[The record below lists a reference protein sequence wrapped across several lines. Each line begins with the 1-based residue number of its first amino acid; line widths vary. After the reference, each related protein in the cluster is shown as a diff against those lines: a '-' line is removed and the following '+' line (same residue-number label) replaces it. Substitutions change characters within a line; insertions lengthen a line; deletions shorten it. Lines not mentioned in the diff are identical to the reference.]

1 MITGDI
7 DPQPTPGFSTSG
19 LLELY
24 PQPDSPYPVG
34 LAGRSPLLE
43 QLGFAHSKTRRRA
56 RLRTAL
62 EESNYE
68 KIWRKISA

>member
-43 QLGFAHSKTRRRA
+43 QLG
-56 RLRTAL
+56 LRAL
-62 EESNYE
+62 EDPPAS
-68 KIWRKISA
+68 